1 MQITRWLLAAA
12 LICGSCTS
20 VLAIEGPS
28 TAGPIGGTDIRT
40 ALFPPPGLYGGGAA
54 LRVEAIDFVD
64 GQGQAIPALRDA
76 HLTRV
81 IGGPF
86 VVYIPDVQ
94 VFGGSIGVGA
104 FFSYGQQCGRLFI
117 AEPRPCQSG
126 FGDPYVE
133 AAWSRYFGT
142 PRLSRDPS
150 AYPIAEGLAIR
161 LGFGVVVP
169 VGQYNASDITTQAL
183 STGTNIWDFAPNVA
197 FTYTTRPII
206 AEGTEV
212 SAKLYWNNYLTNP
225 ATQYSTGSLLNLD
238 FAITERIGRFQFGVA
253 GFYAFQLAD
262 DKLFGVPIAP
272 DGRRAEVLN
281 IGPVLAYDMPEHA
294 MSVKI
299 KALTSVITANTVTTP
314 GVVVSV
320 FKKFH

>member
-1 MQITRWLLAAA
+1 MQVARWLLAAA

-20 VLAIEGPS
+20 TLALEGPS
-28 TAGPIGGTDIRT
+28 TAGPVGGTDIRI
-40 ALFPPPGLYGGGAA
+40 ALFPPPGLYGGGAI
-54 LRVEAIDFVD
+54 LRVDAIDFVD
-64 GQGQAIPALRDA
+64 GQGQPIPALRDA
-76 HLTRV
+76 HLKRL

-86 VVYIPDVQ
+86 VVYIPDVN
-94 VFGGSIGVGA
+94 VLGGSIGFGA
-104 FFSYGQQCGRLFI
+104 FFSYGQQCGKLFLTV
-117 AEPRPCQSG
+117 PRPCQSG
-126 FGDPYVE
+126 FGDPYFE
-133 AAWSRYFGT
+133 MAWSRYFGT
-142 PRLSRDPS
+142 PRPSRDPG

-169 VGQYNASDITTQAL
+169 IGQYNATDITTQAL

-197 FTYTTRPII
+197 FTYTTHPII

-238 FAITERIGRFQFGVA
+238 FAISERIGRFQIGVA
-253 GFYAFQLAD
+253 GFYAFQVAD
-262 DKLFGVPIAP
+262 DRLFGVRIEP

-281 IGPVLAYDMPEHA
+281 LGAVLAYDMPEHA
-294 MSVKI
+294 MSVKL

-314 GVVVSV
+314 GVVIGV
-320 FKKFH
+320 FKKLH